1 MIFANLVEK
10 HKTRESI
17 SAPTMEIF
25 VLKLEDF
32 FLWIGLELAP
42 NYSYNSIKII
52 KGSNFGFTARETL
65 SNKRAL
71 RFS

>member
-32 FLWIGLELAP
+32 FLWIGLELL
-42 NYSYNSIKII
+42 
-52 KGSNFGFTARETL
+52 L
-65 SNKRAL
+65 S
-71 RFS
+71 